1 MEHKHLDAAA
11 LDHLLAED
19 RTAKQNEQLFHLLAV
34 CPHCYEV
41 GGWLLELHRAHALPP
56 IFGPLDAALARSRA
70 DAPQLV
76 EEILPLDPE
85 ERLARLHADPRL
97 VSWGF
102 CELLVQRSS
111 RTASEQAAEAI
122 HLADLAV
129 HVADRI
135 SESSLFE
142 ESWVYQLRS
151 LAWAALANALRVK
164 GDLQGAARS
173 FDMSDT
179 WWEAG
184 TQGAEDALGYEP
196 IRLDLKASLRT
207 AQRRSPEALQLLDSA
222 IGLFLEGEYRDPHL
236 AGRSLVLKAGVH
248 LDMGDTEPALQALK
262 KANGLIDPERD
273 PRLLLCLRHNLVY
286 HLSESGHH
294 QEAAD
299 LLPELRALATT
310 HGSTPD
316 RLRLDWVEGRI
327 ATGLGHHDQARTL
340 LEAVRQTFLEDN
352 NIYEA
357 ALVALDLAISYLE
370 EGKTIEV
377 RELAE
382 DMVTVF
388 RAHDVPREALA
399 ALLLFQESARRET
412 ATTTLAREVAAAL
425 TRTCEDGA
433 RLS

>member
-1 MEHKHLDAAA
+1 MEHKHLDSEA

-19 RTAKQNEQLFHLLAV
+19 RTPKQNEQLFHLLAV

-70 DAPQLV
+70 DAPQLL

-102 CELLVQRSS
+102 CELLVRRSS
-111 RTASEQAAEAI
+111 QTASEQAAEAI

-129 HVADRI
+129 HGADRI
-135 SESSLFE
+135 SEGGLFE

-184 TQGAEDALGYEP
+184 TWGAEDALGYEP
-196 IRLDLKASLRT
+196 VRLDLKASLRM
-207 AQRRSPEALQLLDSA
+207 AERRFPEALALLDDA
-222 IGLFLEGEYRDPHL
+222 VALFLEGQPEHRDPHL
-236 AGRSLVLKAGVH
+236 AGRSLIKKALVLVE
-248 LDMGDTEPALQALK
+248 MSESEQAIQVLK
-262 KANGLIDPERD
+262 KANGWIDPSRD
-273 PRLLLCLRHNLVY
+273 PRLLLCVRHNLVDN
-286 HLSESGHH
+286 LSKANRHR
-294 QEAAD
+294 EAAD
-299 LLPELRALATT
+299 LLPELKALAST
-310 HGSTPD
+310 HGSTLD
-316 RLRLDWVEGRI
+316 RLRLDWVEGRV
-327 ATGLGHHDQARTL
+327 AAGLGDHERTRKL
-340 LEAVRQTFLEDN
+340 LQGVRQTFLGND

-370 EGKTIEV
+370 EGKSAEV

-388 RAHDVPREALA
+388 QAHDVPREALA

-412 ATTTLAREVAAAL
+412 ATTTLAREVATTL
-425 TRTCEDGA
+425 A
-433 RLS
+433 RAVSS